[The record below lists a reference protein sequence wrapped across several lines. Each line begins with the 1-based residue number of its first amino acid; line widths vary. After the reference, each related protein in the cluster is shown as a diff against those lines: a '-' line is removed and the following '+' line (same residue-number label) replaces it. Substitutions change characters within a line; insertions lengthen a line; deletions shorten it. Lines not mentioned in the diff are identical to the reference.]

1 VWPCREQ
8 IRQVTAAMKEQAKQ
22 SQTIV
27 VAVENVT
34 KQAAEV
40 TQATKE
46 QAKDVEDI

>member
-1 VWPCREQ
+1 
-8 IRQVTAAMKEQAKQ
+8 
-22 SQTIV
+22 V

-46 QAKDVEDI
+46 QAKDVEDIIKA